1 MNNEIEEELKELPK
15 EWIDLLNSMPE
26 IKDIF
31 IEDMELN
38 ENEIIPPYF
47 FSYFEEDFKEC
58 EPFFTCFERG
68 KEVFNNFY
76 ELYGD
81 GQFKS
86 NELDDMENILLVKK
100 HIDAMNYLLKLDNEE
115 TYNIKNIKEM
125 PEREF
130 NNEYD
135 RYDIDNVDIENR
147 WHNSMW
153 DNILP
158 AEKDNF
164 LMTLV
169 EALYQVT
176 LDYNLIFYI
185 LWPLGKKDD
194 VENPYKAYVELWTRG
209 VKPYIIDE
217 NLAVAVK

>member
-1 MNNEIEEELKELPK
+1 MNYEIEEELKELPK

-38 ENEIIPPYF
+38 GNEIIPSYF

-68 KEVFNNFY
+68 KEVFDNFY

-86 NELDDMENILLVKK
+86 NELDDMENKLLVKK
-100 HIDAMNYLLKLDNEE
+100 HIEAMNYLLKLDNEE

-125 PEREF
+125 SEREF

-194 VENPYKAYVELWTRG
+194 VENPYKAYVELWTSG

>member
-1 MNNEIEEELKELPK
+1 MNTEIEELKELPK

-31 IEDMELN
+31 IGDMELN
-38 ENEIIPPYF
+38 ENEIIPSYF

-68 KEVFNNFY
+68 KEVFDNFY

-86 NELDDMENILLVKK
+86 NELDDMENKLLVKK
-100 HIDAMNYLLKLDNEE
+100 HIEAMNYLLKLDNEE

-125 PEREF
+125 SEGEF
-130 NNEYD
+130 DNEYD
-135 RYDIDNVDIENR
+135 RYDIANEEMEFICNR
-147 WHNSMW
+147 TMRHI
-153 DNILP
+153 ILP
-158 AEKDNF
+158 DAEENF
-164 LMTLV
+164 LVELE

-176 LDYNLIFYI
+176 SDYNLIFYI

-194 VENPYKAYVELWTRG
+194 IENPYKAYVELWTRG
-209 VKPYIIDE
+209 VKPYIIDK